1 VSTAVGKSAQS
12 RSLGRFFVV
21 IGLSASDR
29 WFVDGVYDSL
39 EEAER
44 RVHQIRSSFHHEGE
58 GFRLPE
64 ILILEEKQRYRPVKG
79 KKKTT

>member
-1 VSTAVGKSAQS
+1 MGKGAEA
-12 RSLGRFFVV
+12 RSLGRWFVV

-29 WFVDGVYDSL
+29 WFVDSVYDSL
-39 EEAER
+39 EEAEK

-58 GFRLPE
+58 GYRLPE

-79 KKKTT
+79 KKSVRK